1 MKSPTNITKPKPID
15 EPYHGWANYDTYWTA
30 HVIGNDENLYNLC
43 KELWTDGYKSWGS
56 LSNKM
61 REYGSKWQ
69 SNYTGLNYVCWKNPK
84 VRGAEV
90 TKYLAE
96 LFTTTTK

>member
-1 MKSPTNITKPKPID
+1 MKSPTNISQPKPKD
-15 EPYHGWANYDTYWTA
+15 EPYNGWANYDTYWTA
-30 HVIGNDENLYNLC
+30 HVIANDENLYNLC
-43 KELWTDGYKSWGS
+43 KEFWHDGYKSWGS

-69 SNYTGLNYVCWKNPK
+69 SHYTGLNYVCWKNPK

-90 TKYLAE
+90 TKSLAD
-96 LFTTTTK
+96 LFTHTK